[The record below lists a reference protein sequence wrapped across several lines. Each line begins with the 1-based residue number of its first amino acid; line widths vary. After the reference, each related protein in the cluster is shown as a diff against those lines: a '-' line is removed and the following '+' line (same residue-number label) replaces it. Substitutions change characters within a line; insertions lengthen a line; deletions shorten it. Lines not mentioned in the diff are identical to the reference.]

1 MKDIFTGYEV
11 VSFYDAQALSVL
23 MNAYSESSLCPD
35 EPLCF
40 GFNNW
45 TGYYYIA
52 FENVSVQIVLDNRKN
67 LLWMTTDIET
77 GNEEY
82 FDTEEEAMK
91 HLKGL
96 DNPGMFIDD
105 DEWEKEMGR

>member
-1 MKDIFTGYEV
+1 MKDIFTGYET

-40 GFNNW
+40 GYNTF

-52 FENVSVQIVLDNRKN
+52 FENVSLQIVLDNRKN
-67 LLWMTTDIET
+67 LLWMATNIFTD
-77 GNEEY
+77 EEEF
-82 FDTEEEAMK
+82 FDTEKEAME
-91 HLKGL
+91 HLKEL
-96 DNPGMFIDD
+96 DDPGMFIDD
-105 DEWEKEMGR
+105 EEWEKEMGR

>member
-1 MKDIFTGYEV
+1 MKDIFTGYET

-23 MNAYSESSLCPD
+23 MNAYSESSLCSD
-35 EPLCF
+35 EPLHF
-40 GFNNW
+40 GYNTF

-52 FENVSVQIVLDNRKN
+52 FENVSLQIVFRKN

-77 GNEEY
+77 GNEEF
-82 FDTEEEAMK
+82 FDTEEEAMEY
-91 HLKGL
+91 LKEL

-105 DEWEKEMGR
+105 EEWEKEMGR

>member
-1 MKDIFTGYEV
+1 MKDIFTGYET
-11 VSFYDAQALSVL
+11 VSFYDARALATL

-40 GFNNW
+40 GYNKF

-52 FENVSVQIVLDNRKN
+52 FENIGLGIVLTPQNDVQFA
-67 LLWMTTDIET
+67 TIDFET
-77 GNEEY
+77 GNEEF
-82 FDTEEEAMK
+82 FDTEEEAME
-91 HLKGL
+91 HLKEL

-105 DEWEKEMGR
+105 EEWEKEMGR

>member
-1 MKDIFTGYEV
+1 MNDIFTGYET

-40 GFNNW
+40 GYNTF

-52 FENVSVQIVLDNRKN
+52 FENVSLQIVLDNRKN
-67 LLWMTTDIET
+67 LLWMATNIFTD
-77 GNEEY
+77 EEEF
-82 FDTEEEAMK
+82 FDTEEEAMEY
-91 HLKGL
+91 LKGL
-96 DNPGMFIDD
+96 DDPGMFIDE

>member
-1 MKDIFTGYEV
+1 MKDIFTGYET

-23 MNAYSESSLCPD
+23 MNAYSESSLCSD
-35 EPLCF
+35 EPLHF
-40 GFNNW
+40 GYNTF

-52 FENVSVQIVLDNRKN
+52 FENVSLQIVLDNKKN

-77 GNEEY
+77 GNEEF
-82 FDTEEEAMK
+82 FDTEEEAMEY
-91 HLKGL
+91 LKEL

-105 DEWEKEMGR
+105 EEWEKEMGR

>member
-11 VSFYDAQALSVL
+11 VSFYDARALATL

-35 EPLCF
+35 EPLHF
-40 GFNNW
+40 GYNTF

-52 FENVSVQIVLDNRKN
+52 FENVSLQIVLDNRKN
-67 LLWMTTDIET
+67 LLWMTTDLDT

-82 FDTEEEAMK
+82 FDTEEEAMEY
-91 HLKGL
+91 LATLG
-96 DNPGMFIDD
+96 
-105 DEWEKEMGR
+105 

>member
-11 VSFYDAQALSVL
+11 VSFYDAQALATL

-40 GFNNW
+40 GYNKF

-52 FENVSVQIVLDNRKN
+52 FENVSLQIVLDNRKN
-67 LLWMTTDIET
+67 LLWMTTDLDT
-77 GNEEY
+77 GEEEY
-82 FDTEEEAMK
+82 FDTEEEAMEY
-91 HLKGL
+91 LATLG
-96 DNPGMFIDD
+96 
-105 DEWEKEMGR
+105 

>member
-1 MKDIFTGYEV
+1 MKDIFTGYET
-11 VSFYDAQALSVL
+11 VSFYDARALATL

-40 GFNNW
+40 GYNKF

-52 FENVSVQIVLDNRKN
+52 FENIGLGIVLTPQNDVQFA
-67 LLWMTTDIET
+67 TIDFET
-77 GNEEY
+77 GNEEF
-82 FDTEEEAMK
+82 FDTEEEAMEY
-91 HLKGL
+91 LKEL

-105 DEWEKEMGR
+105 EEWEKEMGR

>member
-1 MKDIFTGYEV
+1 MKDIFSVYET
-11 VSFYDAQALSVL
+11 VSFNQAQALSVL

-40 GFNNW
+40 GYNAF

-77 GNEEY
+77 GNEEF
-82 FDTEEEAMK
+82 FDTEEEAMEY
-91 HLKGL
+91 LKKL

-105 DEWEKEMGR
+105 KEWEKEMGR

>member
-11 VSFYDAQALSVL
+11 VSFYDAHALSVL

-40 GFNNW
+40 GYNKF

-52 FENVSVQIVLDNRKN
+52 FENVSLQIVLDNRKN
-67 LLWMTTDIET
+67 LLWVTTDIEN

-82 FDTEEEAMK
+82 FDTEEEAME
-91 HLKGL
+91 HLAT
-96 DNPGMFIDD
+96 I
-105 DEWEKEMGR
+105 E